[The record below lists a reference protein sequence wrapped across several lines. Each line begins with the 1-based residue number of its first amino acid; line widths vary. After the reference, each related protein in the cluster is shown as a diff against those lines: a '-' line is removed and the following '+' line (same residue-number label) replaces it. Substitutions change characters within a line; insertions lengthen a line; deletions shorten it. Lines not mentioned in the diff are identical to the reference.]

1 MSYPG
6 QLFED
11 PFYDDDGVL
20 VDEDAEL
27 SPEEQLEIIEAV
39 LEDYN
44 PFSTVN
50 S

>member
-20 VDEDAEL
+20 VDEDTEL
-27 SPEEQLEIIEAV
+27 SPEEQRELIDAV
-39 LEDYN
+39 LVDYD
-44 PFSTVN
+44 PFATVN

>member
-27 SPEEQLEIIEAV
+27 SPEEQLAIIEDV
-39 LEDYN
+39 LADFD